1 MDQKIIDLYDAFTHG
16 ALERRDFLDRLGQLA
31 GGAAAAAALLGVLQ
45 NDYAQAAVIAEDDP
59 RLATGMAEYDA
70 GGTRVSGYLAR
81 LTGGARRPAVVVVHE
96 NRGLNP
102 HIRDVARRLGVEG
115 FLALAPDALS
125 PLGGTPAD
133 EDKARELIGTLDRAQ
148 TVARLAAA
156 VPYLAS
162 HAESNG
168 KVGAVGFC
176 WGGGMVNRL
185 AAAGTSLAAAVA
197 YYGQTLPAEE
207 VPRVSAALL
216 LHYAGKDERIDAGI
230 PAYEAALKEHNKP
243 YQLFVYEGAQHAFN
257 NDTNAARYDR
267 AAAELAWGRT
277 LEFLRKQLG
286 AGSAGAR

>member
-16 ALERRDFLDRLGQLA
+16 ALERRDFLDRLGQVA

-59 RLATGMAEYDA
+59 RLLAGMADYDA

-81 LTGGARRPAVVVVHE
+81 LKGGARRPAVVVVHE

-115 FLALAPDALS
+115 FLALAPDALA

-133 EDKARELIGTLDRAQ
+133 EDKARELIGTLDRDQ

-162 HAESNG
+162 HPESTG

-207 VPRVSAALL
+207 VPKVSAALL

-230 PAYEAALKEHNKP
+230 PAYEAALKEHRKP

-277 LEFLRKQLG
+277 LEFLRQQLG
-286 AGSAGAR
+286 AGSSGGR